1 MASAAKELPL
11 CGFRPR
17 MRANGYVFST
27 LRPAIDPE
35 ISLALGTREWG

>member
-11 CGFRPR
+11 CAFRRR
-17 MRANGYVFST
+17 MRAIGYVFST
-27 LRPAIDPE
+27 LRPVIDPD